1 MLTFIRN
8 ALRRKRPVPRE
19 DDPLRLLARL
29 TPGDIDLDTLV
40 HVGAHLAQERRQ
52 YEAHGFREILWIEGS
67 PATYRRLRG
76 VLADHAIARRSRRA
90 PARHRAVCALLTD
103 RAGDEVDFREFSNDG
118 MSSSVFGATAASKAR
133 WPGLHETGRRERL
146 RTQTLDRVLA
156 DQGFT
161 HHVDVLVLD
170 TQGAELLVL
179 KGAEDTLP
187 TVKAVISEVSTV
199 PYYDG
204 GVLFPELKSFL
215 NEQGFREIGQP
226 PSHGDVLFLN
236 RALQER
242 KSDGF
247 NAR

>member
-1 MLTFIRN
+1 MLTFMRK
-8 ALRRKRPVPRE
+8 ALRRKRPAPRE
-19 DDPLRLLARL
+19 HDPLRLLARL

-40 HVGAHLAQERRQ
+40 HVGAHLAQERRK

-67 PATYRRLRG
+67 PATYRRLRA
-76 VLADHAIARRSRRA
+76 VLVEHAIARRGGTT

-118 MSSSVFGATAASKAR
+118 MSSSLFSATAASKAR
-133 WPGLHETGRRERL
+133 WPDLHETGRRERL
-146 RTQTLDRVLA
+146 KTQTLDQVLA
-156 DQGFT
+156 DHGFAHPT
-161 HHVDVLVLD
+161 DVLVLD

-179 KGAEDTLP
+179 NGAQDTLP

-204 GVLFPELKSFL
+204 GVLFPELNAFL
-215 NEQGFREIGQP
+215 EEHGFRAIGQP
-226 PSHGDVLFLN
+226 PNHGDVLFIN

-242 KSDGF
+242 QGDGI
-247 NAR
+247 APP